1 MELLSGKIASKAM
14 KEILKE
20 KIEKAINIYDKS
32 PCLAVILIG
41 NNPSSLSYI
50 KGKEKACVFVGIEYK
65 LFHLDEQV
73 EQKEVEDLIQTLNQD
88 HQIDGMILQLPI
100 PKNLDENKLIDLISR
115 DKDAD
120 GFHVVNQGY
129 LYQKKKTIYPATPK
143 GIMELLDYYKVRVEG
158 LNATIIGR
166 SNIVGFPVARM
177 LMDRG
182 ATITVCH
189 SKTKN
194 LKEHTLNADLIV
206 SATGRPKL
214 VTKDMVK
221 LGAIVIDVGINKV
234 DGHLV
239 GDVDFE
245 NVSKV
250 ASMITPVPGGVG
262 PMTIYGLLENTYELY
277 LAHQIK

>member
-166 SNIVGFPVARM
+166 CNIVGFPVARM

-194 LKEHTLNADLIV
+194 LKEHTLNADLLV